1 MSTRMKN
8 YKFQG
13 YFRAV
18 LWIISFVIMGSVSAQ
33 IAKTQVV
40 QLQAKALSDGS
51 IRLEWPMQTFTGN
64 YVVYKRDPSMT
75 IGTWSSAIA
84 TVDASAT
91 SYIDK
96 TTKIGD
102 ECEYLVAK
110 VENSKTAA
118 LGYIQSGNK
127 LKPVAN
133 RGSIILLIDS
143 SYLSALAV
151 EISQLET
158 DLMATG
164 WITYKLFAGRNE
176 KVIDVKDRISKFMD
190 SKVER
195 PNSLYILGHVPVPYS
210 GYFSKTGDRP
220 PPDGHIEGSGD
231 HTGAWP
237 ADVYYGDFAG
247 IYTDRSVTCT
257 TGSDPRNHNI
267 PKDGK
272 FDQCNTYENIELE
285 IGRVD
290 FFNMPV
296 FGGNDTQLTRE
307 YLNRVHKWRSNE
319 IPYVSRALIDN
330 NFTGLNLAS
339 TGYHNL
345 PTFVGI
351 DSVFDD
357 RDYFTAQTQGNYLWS
372 YGCGA
377 GSYTSCSGVGS
388 SNDFYNNKA
397 SFNNI
402 FTLLAG
408 SFFGD
413 WDSRNNLMRSSL
425 AAGSLACAW
434 GGIPKWYLHHM
445 AMGYTIGLG
454 AKLTQNNFQGYFDG
468 SFNVSGRGVHIAL
481 LGDPALTMIPVSPV
495 NNLKATSDNGSVKL
509 TWNKATG
516 KVDGYYIY
524 LYNKT
529 TGKFTLASE
538 IRCPN
543 QVSFTTD
550 TFYQDNCNW
559 SSGNYTYAVRTMSIT
574 ETGSGTYENLSM
586 ASFADVSHTNNTTVK
601 NTQSITVYPNP
612 AIGAINIHGVNL
624 DNVESINL
632 YSMDGRL
639 IVSLD
644 KKTVVNQLNQAL
656 IQIPTDK
663 IGSGIFNLTITDTL
677 NSTNISVFV
686 P

>member
-1 MSTRMKN
+1 MKN
-8 YKFQG
+8 TKLQTYLRG
-13 YFRAV
+13 V
-18 LWIISFVIMGSVSAQ
+18 LLLISIISIEFISAQ

-40 QLQAKALSDGS
+40 QLQAKTLMDGS
-51 IRLEWPMQTFTGN
+51 IRLEWPLQNFTGN
-64 YVVYKRDPSMT
+64 YVVYKRDLSMT

-84 TVDASAT
+84 TLDAAST

-96 TTKIGD
+96 TTKTGD

-143 SYLSALAV
+143 SYQSSLST
-151 EISQLET
+151 EINQLEL
-158 DLMATG
+158 DLMASG
-164 WITYKLFAGRNE
+164 WITFKLFAGRNE
-176 KVIDVKDRISKFMD
+176 KASIVKDRISKLMD

-195 PNSLYILGHVPVPYS
+195 PKSLYILGHVPVPYS
-210 GYFSKTGDRP
+210 GYFSSTGDRP
-220 PPDGHIEGSGD
+220 PPDGHVEGSGN

-247 IYTDRSVTCT
+247 VYTDRSVTCT
-257 TGSDPRNHNI
+257 TGTDPRNHNI
-267 PKDGK
+267 PNDGK

-290 FFNMPV
+290 FYNLPV

-307 YLNRVHKWRSNE
+307 YLNRVHKWRNNE

-351 DSVFDD
+351 DSVFDN

-377 GSYTSCSGVGS
+377 GSYSSCAGVGRS
-388 SNDFYNNKA
+388 EDFANNRNT
-397 SFNNI
+397 FNNI

-445 AMGYTIGLG
+445 AMGYNIGLG

-468 SFNVSGRGVHIAL
+468 AFNASGRGVHIAL
-481 LGDPALTMIPVSPV
+481 LGDPSLTMIPVSPV
-495 NNLKATSDNGSVKL
+495 TNLKAISENGSVKL
-509 TWNKATG
+509 SWNKANG

-524 LYNKT
+524 LFDKT

-543 QVSFTTD
+543 QVSYTTD

-559 SSGNYTYAVRTMSIT
+559 SSGNYTYAVRTMAIT

-586 ASFADVSHTNNTTVK
+586 ASFAEVSHTNNTTEI
-601 NTQSITVYPNP
+601 NAPTISVYPNP
-612 AIGAINIHGVNL
+612 TMGTINIHGVNSNNL
-624 DNVESINL
+624 KSITVYSIN
-632 YSMDGRL
+632 GK
-639 IVSLD
+639 IIF
-644 KKTVVNQLNQAL
+644 TVDEKIMRNQYNPSL

-663 IGSGIFNLTITDTL
+663 IGSGIFNLEITDTHK
-677 NSTNISVFV
+677 STNITVFV